1 MDIFITSKCK
11 DIRWHFIGH
20 LQSNKVPKVIK
31 VPNLEY
37 IETIHDTRLATQV
50 NNAWAKH
57 QPDKKLKVFC
67 QINTSGEENKHGAHP
82 EHAEALVSHVINS
95 CPNLEFTDKH
105 GAHPEHAEA
114 LVSHVINSC
123 PNLEFTG
130 LMTIGKYGYDTKHGP
145 NPDFLELAKCRK
157 DVCKKLNLNESNVE
171 LSMGMTFA
179 KLVCARMGPPV
190 LLLVW
195 LSVATSATVLRHTR
209 HQMSP
214 PSPDLSEDF
223 SSTDAI
229 FHHKNLLDLRMDADA
244 TSERIIDDEI
254 SITESDEED
263 PDDLEDH
270 SMRMQADQPPLP
282 GDPGSDPL
290 VVKTT
295 KGRIRGITLTAP
307 TGKQVDAWL
316 GIPYAQKPIGNLRF
330 RHPQPVDRWDKDN
343 PNLILNTTR
352 QPNSCVQ
359 IVDTLFVNF
368 SGAEM
373 WNPNTHMSE
382 DCLYINVV
390 APRPRPKNAAVMIWV
405 FGGGFY
411 SGTATLDVY
420 DPKILVSEM
429 NVIVV
434 SMQYRVASLGF
445 LYFRTPDAPGNTGLF
460 DQLMA
465 LQWAIM
471 QSGAPTA
478 PWAIIDQ
485 EESILRGL
493 RLAEALKCPHDRNR
507 IQDAI
512 DCLKKVNATD
522 MVNSEWGTL
531 GICEFPFVPIVD
543 GVFLTDIPVKSLRNK
558 VN

>member
-1 MDIFITSKCK
+1 
-11 DIRWHFIGH
+11 
-20 LQSNKVPKVIK
+20 
-31 VPNLEY
+31 
-37 IETIHDTRLATQV
+37 
-50 NNAWAKH
+50 
-57 QPDKKLKVFC
+57 
-67 QINTSGEENKHGAHP
+67 
-82 EHAEALVSHVINS
+82 
-95 CPNLEFTDKH
+95 
-105 GAHPEHAEA
+105 
-114 LVSHVINSC
+114 
-123 PNLEFTG
+123 
-130 LMTIGKYGYDTKHGP
+130 
-145 NPDFLELAKCRK
+145 
-157 DVCKKLNLNESNVE
+157 
-171 LSMGMTFA
+171 
-179 KLVCARMGPPV
+179 MGPPV

-316 GIPYAQKPIGNLRF
+316 GIPYAQKPIGLNHNSNGGFNLHLATSYPPSHIRA
-330 RHPQPVDRWDKDN
+330 PLDKILDTVHDN
-343 PNLILNTTR
+343 IEYFGGNRN
-352 QPNSCVQ
+352 NV
-359 IVDTLFVNF
+359 TLFGESAGAVSVSFHLLSPLSRNLF
-368 SGAEM
+368 S
-373 WNPNTHMSE
+373 
-382 DCLYINVV
+382 
-390 APRPRPKNAAVMIWV
+390 
-405 FGGGFY
+405 
-411 SGTATLDVY
+411 
-420 DPKILVSEM
+420 
-429 NVIVV
+429 
-434 SMQYRVASLGF
+434 Q
-445 LYFRTPDAPGNTGLF
+445 
-460 DQLMA
+460 
-465 LQWAIM
+465 AIM

-558 VN
+558 EIKKTNILMGSNTEEGNYFIIHFFTKYTVSIPPLASQTSILATLKPHTINQTGRGPRLKPCAFWKKYLPKLIAST